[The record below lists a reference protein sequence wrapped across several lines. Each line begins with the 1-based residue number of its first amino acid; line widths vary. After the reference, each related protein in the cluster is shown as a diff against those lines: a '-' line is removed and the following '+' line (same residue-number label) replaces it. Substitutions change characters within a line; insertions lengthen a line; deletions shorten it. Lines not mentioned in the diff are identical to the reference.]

1 MMRRLSG
8 VLRSRPAA
16 AQAEPISVEGA
27 AKRSIE
33 LAYHRTVIGG
43 ILFALAFLAVGLRLA
58 DVTLL
63 KEPHE
68 PRVARAADSLG
79 LERGRADIVDR
90 NGVLLATSLATGS
103 LYANPRQ
110 LLDPRD
116 AAARLAKALPFLDQ
130 AELAR
135 KLQSERSFVW
145 VARNLTPRQQDQV
158 NRLGLPGLFFQ
169 REDRRVYPNGFTAAH
184 VLGFAN
190 IDSRGLAGIEQAFD
204 DRLRRSPEPLQLSID
219 TRIQHLMR
227 EELTAA
233 IEEFKGIGGAGLV
246 LDAHTGEILALVSL
260 PDFDVNQPGLASED
274 ARFNRVT
281 LGSYE
286 PGSIFKIFNTAMAL
300 DGGVTTMRGGYDA
313 SKPIKISRFTI
324 SDFKGQNRFLTVPEI
339 FMYSSNIGSA
349 RMALDA
355 GIQRQRDFLGRLGM
369 LTPAQIEL
377 PEVAAPMIPRPWREI
392 NTMTVAFGHGIS
404 VTPLQLAVGVSAI
417 VNGGYLRPATLI
429 KRTEGNPT
437 PGQRVIQA
445 KTSDQLRLLLR
456 LVVDKGTGKAAN
468 VPGYWVG
475 GKTGTAEKNVNGV
488 YKKNARISSFISA
501 FPITNPR
508 FVVYAMIDEPKP
520 TKSTYGYATG
530 GWVAAPMVGR
540 VIERLAATMGME
552 PHLQPPAE
560 LQDPILIQ
568 VGGRG

>member
-1 MMRRLSG
+1 MIRRLSG
-8 VLRSRPAA
+8 VMRSRPAA
-16 AQAEPISVEGA
+16 APAEPISVEGA

-43 ILFALAFLAVGLRLA
+43 ILFALAFLVVGLRLA

-130 AELAR
+130 VELAR

-204 DRLRRSPEPLQLSID
+204 DRLRRNPEALQLSID

-281 LGSYE
+281 LGTYE